1 MLWRLLTVSSLVV
14 VLCTRGSIAVADP
27 VSPWVHVQGTHF
39 VDAADAPVVLRGL
52 SAKPGLVSPQVSAMG
67 ANFVRVECL
76 WNQIETAPGVFS
88 STVLSK
94 IDAQVAAYQAQG
106 LNVLIDFHQA
116 GLSPY
121 FGGASGVPSWYYAD
135 GRFNAK
141 TGKGAAF
148 AAWWTTESAQSLA
161 AYIPFVQLMVARYS
175 QYPSVMG
182 YELFNEPQPGALG
195 DTAAATQ
202 DVLDW
207 QAQVR
212 DAAVTVDPSR
222 AMVVMARAGGLLG
235 LRDADF
241 SVFGDLSGLALDIHS
256 YSTGLNGN
264 DLSADGQ
271 SWAPSYDAT
280 HNQSSTAYH
289 GSADAQQQVL
299 QTGIDKAN
307 ALGIPLLVGEWGAL
321 NSDSGLATYQA
332 QMLDLFARDGLSW
345 ARWQLQ
351 DNTFALI
358 NADGS
363 LDAAGR
369 QIART
374 LLSTPGADH
383 LAFGQEPTA
392 PAAGAAIDPPV
403 TVLVRGAGGNLVSD
417 AAVPVTLS
425 TSGGGA
431 SMTVTSV
438 GGVATFTGFTPTG
451 AGPEQLQATTP
462 GLIAATSSAFT
473 VTAFGA
479 DVGVSAT
486 AAPASL
492 EADGLVAVTATVTNA
507 GPDAALAAGVSETVP
522 ANTVVVAAGASQGS
536 CLLGTQVV
544 CSLGS
549 LPPGG
554 TATVTVLLQPLQPGA
569 GSSVVSASTTSPD
582 ALPANNSAGVGWT
595 VTAAQGVSYV
605 TLSGGT
611 FSPTPLTVAEGTTVQ
626 WNVTAGI
633 PATVGDNSGLGLFTS
648 APIPTPVGDFRYRY
662 TGAGQFGVK
671 AGSATTQVM
680 VPLQAP
686 ATATRNHSFTVTW
699 AAAAPPTG
707 VVEDVQLA
715 KPGGAFANWKTAQSG
730 LSATYSATA
739 KGKYQFRARMRRTA
753 NGKVGGWS
761 PVTAVA
767 VS

>member
-1 MLWRLLTVSSLVV
+1 MDT
-14 VLCTRGSIAVADP
+14 ADTP
-27 VSPWVHVQGTHF
+27 VI
-39 VDAADAPVVLRGL
+39 LRGL
-52 SAKPGLVSPQVSAMG
+52 SAKPGLVSPQVGAMG

-88 STVLSK
+88 SSALGK
-94 IDAQVAAYQAQG
+94 IDAQVAAYQGQG

-135 GRFNAK
+135 GRFNAQ
-141 TGKGAAF
+141 TGKAAAF

-161 AYIPFVQLMVARYS
+161 AYIRFVQMMVARYS

-202 DVLDW
+202 DILAW

-212 DAAVTVDPSR
+212 AAAVAVDPRR
-222 AMVVMARAGGLLG
+222 AMFVMARAGGLLG
-235 LRDADF
+235 LRDSDF
-241 SVFGDLSGLALDIHS
+241 SVFGDLSGLAIDIHS

-321 NSDSGLATYQA
+321 NADSGLATYQA

-351 DNTFALI
+351 DNTFAVI
-358 NADGS
+358 NTDGS
-363 LDAAGR
+363 LDAAGL
-369 QIART
+369 QIARA

-403 TVLVRGAGGNLVSD
+403 TVLVRGAGGDLVGD

-425 TSGGGA
+425 TFGGGA

-438 GGVATFTGFTPTG
+438 DGVATFTGFTPAGSG
-451 AGPEQLQATTP
+451 AEQLQATSP
-462 GLIAATSSAFT
+462 ALIPATSSVFT
-473 VTAFGA
+473 VVAPVA
-479 DVGVSAT
+479 DVGVSAV
-486 AAPASL
+486 AAPASMV
-492 EADGLVAVTATVTNA
+492 ADGLVTVTATVANT
-507 GPDAALAAGVSETVP
+507 GPDVAVGVGVSETVP
-522 ANTVVVAAGASQGS
+522 ANTAVVSAGVSQGACS
-536 CLLGTQVV
+536 SGPPVV

-549 LPPGG
+549 LPSGG
-554 TATVTVLLQPLQPGA
+554 SATVTVVLQPLLPGS
-569 GSSVVSASTTSPD
+569 GSTVVGASTASAD
-582 ALPANNSAGVGWT
+582 LFPADNSTGVGWT
-595 VTAAQGVSYV
+595 VAAAPGVSYV
-605 TLSGGT
+605 TLSGGK
-611 FSPTPLTVAEGTTVQ
+611 FSPTPLTVAQGTTVQ
-626 WNVTAGI
+626 WNAIGSTPVT
-633 PATVGDNSGLGLFTS
+633 VVDNSGLALFTS
-648 APIPTPVGDFRYRY
+648 GPIPTPVGDFRYRY

-680 VPLQAP
+680 VPLQVP
-686 ATATRNHSFTVTW
+686 ATANRNHAFTVTW

-715 KPGGAFANWKTAQSG
+715 KPGGAFANWKTSQSG
-730 LSATYSATA
+730 LSAGYSATA
-739 KGKYQFRARMRRTA
+739 KGKYQFRARMHRTS

-761 PVTAVA
+761 PVRTVT